1 MTAGDVKDEAT
12 GRSRP
17 VCRAPT
23 PRTTTPRLALI
34 VWALLA
40 TTGAPSHAQP
50 RHQPGPAAGEAKHTA
65 PPQAAAAP
73 RGGKPDP
80 ARIRQILLDAR
91 RGKVKVYAHIIDLDT
106 GAELVDVGAD
116 QKAYPASVAK
126 LFPTAASTRALP
138 ADETLVTRVLQSGR
152 KQERVGRLAIVGA
165 GDPSLTTNDLGA
177 LADAVAAAGVRQV
190 DLLVIDHTLFDDKLP
205 QGFDEK
211 ATDAN
216 YRAPI
221 DALMVDGG
229 AVAFAV
235 RPGPTPGAPVVVQV
249 TPPSPA
255 VQVVNQATTVKGNAF
270 QLSMLTRPAGK
281 VTEVVVQGSLGHKR
295 GVVGAGRKRVA
306 DAGFFAGELF
316 RLQLQNRGVKVGA
329 TRYEAAG
336 GGMEVLAQHASGRLE
351 SLIARCNKTSNN
363 QYAEA
368 LFKLVGA
375 RRRPPP
381 ATSASALA
389 AAVEVLG
396 PVGVDFSKLDLGNG
410 SGLYHAN
417 RFPPRQVT
425 QLLRGMAATPEGPR
439 FQASLAIGGV
449 DGTLRGR
456 LGGAATRGKG
466 FAKTGTLDDVSG
478 LAGYALGPSGRW
490 AFAMFFN
497 DIAGSAGVYRAVAD
511 RVLVALLD
519 PDSTPSVSRSP
530 PAPKKVAAPKKRRRS
545 HRR

>member
-1 MTAGDVKDEAT
+1 M
-12 GRSRP
+12 GRSRT
-17 VCRAPT
+17 VRRAP
-23 PRTTTPRLALI
+23 ALPSI
-34 VWALLA
+34 VPWAALLLWALVTPTSA
-40 TTGAPSHAQP
+40 EGQARP
-50 RHQPGPAAGEAKHTA
+50 RFQPGGAGEVRSATPPAAATAEASA
-65 PPQAAAAP
+65 
-73 RGGKPDP
+73 KPDP
-80 ARIRQILLDAR
+80 ARIRQILLDAK
-91 RGKVKVYAHIIDLDT
+91 RGKVKVYAHFVDLDT
-106 GAELVDVGAD
+106 GAELIDVSAD

-126 LFPTAASTRALP
+126 LFPTAAATRALP
-138 ADETLVTRVLQSGR
+138 PDETLVTRVLQSNR

-165 GDPSLTTNDLGA
+165 GDPSLTTRDLGA

-190 DLLVIDHTLFDDKLP
+190 DVLVIDHTLFDDKLP
-205 QGFDEK
+205 QGFAEK

-216 YRAPI
+216 SRAPI

-235 RPGPTPGAPVVVQV
+235 RPGAAPGAPVVVQV

-270 QLSMLTRPAGK
+270 QLSMLTRPAGR

-316 RLQLQNRGVKVGA
+316 RLQLQNRGVQVA
-329 TRYEAAG
+329 TTRYEAAG
-336 GGMEVLAQHASGRLE
+336 AGMEALTQHASERLE
-351 SLIARCNKTSNN
+351 TLIARCNKTSNN

-375 RRRPPP
+375 RRRAPP
-381 ATSASALA
+381 ATAATALA
-389 AAVEVLG
+389 ATVEVLG
-396 PVGVDFSKLDLGNG
+396 AVGVDFSKLDLGTG

-425 QLLRGMAATPEGPR
+425 QLLRGMAATPEGAR
-439 FQASLAIGGV
+439 FRASLAIGGV

-456 LGGAATRGKG
+456 LGGAATRGKV

-497 DIAGSAGVYRAVAD
+497 DIGGSAGVYRAVAD
-511 RVLVALLD
+511 RALVALLD
-519 PDSTPSVSRSP
+519 PSATPGVSRTP
-530 PAPKKVAAPKKRRRS
+530 QAPKQVTARKKRRRS